1 MKYTL
6 LYERS
11 AFCLPGSALDA
22 SKKASLNDMR
32 VLLSLG
38 SGSFSEEKE
47 IASFL
52 GLSLPNVEKSLEFW
66 RGAGVVCQKDDE
78 VPEST
83 ENASEKGAPNQNF
96 IKNDVGR
103 DAYTSEQISSIC
115 KNDKTVKPLIEAC
128 EEILGKQFTKTEIT
142 SVVYLYDHLRLDGEY
157 IMMLCTYC
165 KSIEKPSIRYVE
177 KTAISLYDAGVD
189 TVKSLDIYI
198 RDEERKKDGE
208 YKIRKLFG
216 IGERALTP
224 KEKSI
229 LDKWI
234 KEWDIPFEL
243 IEKGYEVMMGAVERP
258 TFAYE
263 NGILEKWRESG
274 IKTLSE
280 AEEMLSLH
288 KQNSANKAG
297 AKKAAD
303 KKNAENTS
311 FDLDEFF
318 ELAVKRGAGRADGI
332 KTEK

>member
-52 GLSLPNVEKSLEFW
+52 GISLPNVEKSLEFW
-66 RGAGVVCQKDDE
+66 RGAGIVCPKEENTPAAAEDK
-78 VPEST
+78 PEKEQIS
-83 ENASEKGAPNQNF
+83 SCF
-96 IKNDVGR
+96 IKNDTGR
-103 DAYTSEQISSIC
+103 DVYTSEQISSIC
-115 KNDKTVKPLIEAC
+115 ETDRTVKPLIEAC

-165 KSIEKPSIRYVE
+165 KEKNKPSVRYVE
-177 KTAISLYDAGVD
+177 KTAISLYDSGVD
-189 TVKSLDIYI
+189 DVKSLDIYI
-198 RDEERKKDGE
+198 REEERKKDSE

-224 KEKSI
+224 KEKGI

-274 IKTLSE
+274 IKTLSD
-280 AEEMLSLH
+280 AENMLSSR
-288 KQNSANKAG
+288 KQNSANRAG
-297 AKKAAD
+297 AKKSAD